1 MFYLYNMSVYKNIYR
16 NFNINI
22 NIDKNILLKS
32 IVVYYVDNKLYLRY
46 KKII

>member
-1 MFYLYNMSVYKNIYR
+1 MFYLYYMSVYKNIYR
-16 NFNINI
+16 KLNI
-22 NIDKNILLKS
+22 NIDRNILLKS